1 MAQPDAIWNLG
12 SAPMPPGKLEDANF
26 DVIIEGDEVPHED
39 GVIFSPDGSV
49 TVDLDADAAVLDEDY
64 DPDAPENFNENLA
77 LKLEQMRLGTIS
89 NEVLEGIEADIA
101 SRAEWLSIR
110 AKGVELLALKL
121 EEAKG
126 DVGSSSAPV
135 EGMSVVRHPL
145 LLKAVLMAWANARA
159 ELLPAAGPAKVVDE
173 GDRSPAGDELAEALE
188 KDFNYYLTKR
198 AREYYPDTDR
208 LILMTCFGGSGFKKV
223 YPCPMRRRPVSESVD
238 AEDLIVN
245 NSATDLRNAARIT
258 HQIKMRQSV
267 MKRMQILEVYRPA
280 VLTPPTPQT
289 NVLEQKEAAVD
300 GIQAE
305 QTRPEDAEHT
315 VYECYV
321 ELDIPEFAPSQF
333 KGKGL
338 PLPYRVTIDKDSRE
352 ILEIRRNWAHDDED
366 CQAKT
371 NFVHYTYI
379 RGFGFYGWGLLHLL
393 GNSTSALTA
402 AWREA
407 LDAGMFANFPGF
419 LIAKIA
425 ARQQTNEMRVPAG
438 AGTIVDTQGKPIRD
452 VVMELPYRD
461 VTAGLLGM
469 IDKIASDSDQI
480 ASTAELKV
488 GEGRQDVPV
497 GTMIAQIEQATK
509 IESAVH
515 KNMHAAQSEEF
526 ELLADLF
533 REDPESFWRGKRRK
547 PSQWSQEKFLKA
559 LDTYGINPVADPNVP
574 SHVHRVMKA
583 MALKQLQASDPT
595 LYDRKKVDTHILQTI
610 GWDNPEAFFAP
621 PMPAAQPGPDPTVVA
636 TQILAQQKDRSDQTK
651 IAIKQMDSEQKEK
664 DRKLRYDEKVAD
676 VAIALAKEP
685 ESETVVNRTLNRK
698 KMQ

>member
-1 MAQPDAIWNLG
+1 MAQPDSIWNLG
-12 SAPMPPGKLEDANF
+12 KPVPTADDF
-26 DVIIEGDEVPHED
+26 DVTVEGDAGDRED
-39 GVIFSPDGSV
+39 GVIVSPDGSV
-49 TVDLDADAAVLDEDY
+49 TVDLNAGIEVLDEDY
-64 DPDAPENFNENLA
+64 DAEAPENFDENIA
-77 LKLEQMRLGTIS
+77 AKLDSMELGRIS
-89 NEVLEGIEADIA
+89 NEVLEGIEADIT
-101 SRAEWLSIR
+101 SRAEWMAIR
-110 AKGVELLALKL
+110 AKGIELLGLKL

-135 EGMSVVRHPL
+135 EGMSVVRHPI
-145 LLKAVLMAWANARA
+145 LLKATLMAWANARA
-159 ELLPAAGPAKVVDE
+159 ELLPAAGPVKVVDE
-173 GDRSPAGDELAEALE
+173 GDRSPIGDMLAEQLE
-188 KDFNYYLTKR
+188 KDFNFFLTKR

-223 YPCPMRRRPVSESVD
+223 FPCPMRRRPVSESVD

-245 NSATDLRNAARIT
+245 NSAIDLRNAARVT
-258 HQIKMRQSV
+258 HRIKMRQSV
-267 MKRMQILEVYRPA
+267 MTRMKLLGVYRD
-280 VLTPPTPQT
+280 VSLTPPTPES
-289 NVLEQKEAAVD
+289 NVVEQKEAAIN
-300 GIQAE
+300 GIQAD
-305 QTRPEDAEHT
+305 QTRPEDADHT

-321 ELDIPEFAPSQF
+321 ELDIPDFAPKQF
-333 KGKGL
+333 KDSGL

-352 ILEIRRNWAHDDED
+352 ILEIRRNWAYDDED

-371 NFVHYTYI
+371 TFVHYTYI

-393 GNSTSALTA
+393 GNSASALTA

-425 ARQQTNEMRVPAG
+425 ARQQTNELRVPAG
-438 AGTIVDTQGKPIRD
+438 AGAIVDTQGKPIRD

-461 VTAGLLGM
+461 VTSGLMSM
-469 IDKIASDSDQI
+469 IDKIDSSTDQI

-526 ELLADLF
+526 ELLAELF

-547 PSQWSQEKFLKA
+547 PSQWSTELFIKA

-574 SHVHRVMKA
+574 SHIHRVMKA
-583 MALKQLQASDPT
+583 MALKQLQTASPQ
-595 LYDRKKVDTHILQTI
+595 LYDVKKVDEHILRVI
-610 GWDNPEAFFAP
+610 GWDNPDAFFAP
-621 PMPAAQPGPDPTVVA
+621 SQPAPDPTIAA
-636 TQILAQQKDRSDQTK
+636 TQILADQRDRSDKTK
-651 IAIKQMDSEQKEK
+651 LTLKQIDIVDRNE
-664 DRKLRYDEKVAD
+664 DRKLRKEESTAKIAV
-676 VAIALAKEP
+676 ALAKEP
-685 ESETVVNRTLNRK
+685 TAEEVVNRTLNRN
-698 KMQ
+698 

>member
-1 MAQPDAIWNLG
+1 MANPDAIWNLG
-12 SAPMPPGKLEDANF
+12 SAPMPPGKLEAADF
-26 DVIIEGDEVPHED
+26 DVVIEGDEFEHED

-49 TVDLDADAAVLDEDY
+49 TIDLDADASALTDDE
-64 DPDAPENFNENLA
+64 ASEKPENFSENLA
-77 LKLEQMRLGTIS
+77 LKMDYLELSRIA
-89 NEVLEGIEADIA
+89 NEVLEGIDADIQ
-101 SRAEWLSIR
+101 SRSEWLAIR
-110 AKGVELLALKL
+110 AKGIELLALKL

-145 LLKAVLMAWANARA
+145 LLKAVLMAWSNARA
-159 ELLPAAGPAKVVDE
+159 ELLPAAGPVKVVDE
-173 GDRSPAGDELAEALE
+173 GDRTPVGDVLAEQLE

-223 YPCPMRRRPVSESVD
+223 YNCPMRRRPVSESVD

-245 NSATDLRNAARIT
+245 NSATDLRNASRIT

-267 MKRMQILEVYRPA
+267 MKRMQILEVYRPT
-280 VLTPPTPQT
+280 VLSPPTPQT
-289 NVLEQKEAAVD
+289 TELDRKEAAVD
-300 GIQAE
+300 GIQPE

-321 ELDIPEFAPSQF
+321 ELDIPQFAPKQF
-333 KGKGL
+333 RGKGL

-352 ILEIRRNWAHDDED
+352 VLEVRRNWAYDDED

-425 ARQQTNEMRVPAG
+425 ARQQTNELRVPAG

-461 VTAGLLGM
+461 VTQGLMSM
-469 IDKIASDSDQI
+469 IDKIGTETAQI

-526 ELLADLF
+526 ELLAELF

-547 PSQWSQEKFLKA
+547 PSQWSQQQFLTA

-583 MALKQLQASDPT
+583 MALKQLQTADPT
-595 LYDRKKVDTHILQTI
+595 LYDRKKVDEHILKVI

-621 PMPAAQPGPDPTVVA
+621 PAPAAPPAPDPTIVA
-636 TQILAQQKDRSDQTK
+636 TQMLTAQKDRSDQTR
-651 IAIKQMDSEQKEK
+651 IAIKQMESQQKEE
-664 DRKLRYDEKVAD
+664 DRELRYKEKVAD

-685 ESETVVNRTLNRK
+685 ASEPVVDRALKRK
-698 KMQ
+698 FQ